1 MRGTD
6 RWSNATDVCQGVSI
20 AGLILKRVEELKI
33 RMGMGIEAFIFDL
46 DGVLAN
52 TAEYHYK
59 AWKRLAD
66 EEGIPFGREDNEA
79 LRGVS
84 RRDSLLLLLRGREL
98 PEAKMQELME
108 RKNAY
113 YLAALEELSP
123 NDLLPGA
130 ESFLRGLRADGIKVG
145 LASSSR
151 NARRVVSLLGIG
163 PLLDAIVDGNEVAQ
177 AKPAPDLFLRA
188 AELLSVSPRECVV
201 VEDAAAGV
209 EAAHRGGFL
218 AVGIGDRERLKE
230 ADLVLPSLAAAT
242 PREVMERLAKLRHL
256 DYS

>member
-1 MRGTD
+1 MRST
-6 RWSNATDVCQGVSI
+6 I
-20 AGLILKRVEELKI
+20 K
-33 RMGMGIEAFIFDL
+33 AFVFDL
-46 DGVLAN
+46 DGVLAD
-52 TAEYHYK
+52 TAEYHYR

-84 RRDSLLLLLRGREL
+84 RRDSLLLLLRGRQL
-98 PEAKMQELME
+98 PEAKMEELME
-108 RKNAY
+108 RKNSY

-123 NDLLPGA
+123 RDLLPGA
-130 ESFLRGLRADGIKVG
+130 ESFLNGLRAEGVKIG

-151 NARRVVSLLGIG
+151 NARHVVALLGIE
-163 PLLDAIVDGNEVAQ
+163 PLLDVIVDGNEVAQ

-188 AELLSVSPRECVV
+188 AQLLSVSPRECVV
-201 VEDAAAGV
+201 VEDAVAGV

-218 AVGIGDRERLKE
+218 AVGIGDSERLKA
-230 ADLVLPSLAAAT
+230 ADLVLPSLAVAS
-242 PREVMERLAKLRHL
+242 PREVIGRLAKLRNL

>member
-1 MRGTD
+1 MET
-6 RWSNATDVCQGVSI
+6 
-20 AGLILKRVEELKI
+20 
-33 RMGMGIEAFIFDL
+33 GIKAFVFDL

-52 TAEYHYK
+52 TAEYHYR

-66 EEGIPFGREDNEA
+66 EEGIPFSREDNEA

-84 RRDSLLLLLRGREL
+84 RRDSLLLLLHGRQL
-98 PEAKMQELME
+98 PEAEMEELME
-108 RKNAY
+108 RKNTY
-113 YLAALEELSP
+113 YLAALDGLSP
-123 NDLLPGA
+123 RDLLPGA
-130 ESFLRGLRADGIKVG
+130 ESFLSGLRAEGVKIG

-151 NARRVVSLLGIG
+151 NARRVVALLGLE

-188 AELLSVSPRECVV
+188 AELLSVPPAECVV

-218 AVGIGDRERLKE
+218 AVGIGESERLKG
-230 ADLVLPSLAAAT
+230 ADLVLPDLAAAT
-242 PREVMERLAKLRHL
+242 PREVIGRLAKLSHL